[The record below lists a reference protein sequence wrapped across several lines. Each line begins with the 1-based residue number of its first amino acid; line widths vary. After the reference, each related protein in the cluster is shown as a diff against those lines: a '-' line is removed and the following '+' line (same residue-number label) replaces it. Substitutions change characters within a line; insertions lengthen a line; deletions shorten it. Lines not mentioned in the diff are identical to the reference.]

1 MARME
6 TVLRVF
12 VASPTD
18 VADARRRLRDVVDEL
33 NCTWSREIRLR
44 LDLVRWETHAFPDK
58 ATDAQEV
65 INRQLGEY
73 DIFLGIMWKWFGQ
86 PTGRAQSGTEEEFA
100 RALEKYEAD
109 PRSLRIMFYFKDA
122 PPSRLSDVDPQ
133 ELRSVKRFQA
143 KVAGAGVLYRTYS
156 GLGEFEKHVRH
167 DLSRQVQEW
176 GKTWGGV
183 IEEPVRPRVSP
194 APTAEANEDAL
205 PSKGE
210 TEARSVTAIVFDE
223 MARAGPLKPRAG
235 HDPEVIQR
243 SFLEAQLILD
253 SSPGE
258 DQWGH
263 LAAQQATALVA
274 VALES
279 RLARGKAAQT
289 YVTRVCE
296 RIMGLRGLRIDW
308 GKRGAQTLYAL
319 LGKARDRHDD
329 DVLMW
334 IKRHTREMD

>member
-1 MARME
+1 
-6 TVLRVF
+6 VF
-12 VASPTD
+12 VASPGD

-33 NCTWSREIRLR
+33 NTTWSREIRLR
-44 LDLVRWETHAFPDK
+44 LDLIRWETHAFPDK

-65 INRQLGEY
+65 INRQLSEH
-73 DIFLGIMWKWFGQ
+73 DIFLGIMWKRFGQ
-86 PTGRAQSGTEEEFA
+86 PTGRARSGTEEEFA
-100 RALEKYEAD
+100 RALEKHEAD

-122 PPSRLSDVDPQ
+122 PPARLSDVDPQ
-133 ELRSVKRFQA
+133 ELKRVKRFHA
-143 KVAGAGVLYRTYS
+143 RVARAGVLYRTYS

-194 APTAEANEDAL
+194 VPTVEANEDGL
-205 PSKGE
+205 PPEGE
-210 TEARSVTAIVFDE
+210 TQARSVTAIVFEE
-223 MARAGPLKPRAG
+223 MARAGPLRPRAG

-253 SSPGE
+253 SSPAE
-258 DQWGH
+258 DELAH

-279 RLARGKAAQT
+279 RLAPGKAAQAH
-289 YVTRVCE
+289 VARVCE

-308 GKRGAQTLYAL
+308 GKRGTQALHAL
-319 LGKARDRHDD
+319 LGMARDRHDD

-334 IKRHTREMD
+334 IRRHTRQME